1 MRKLGHRRNLE
12 LEVYDIIKSLI
23 LDRKYMPGDKI
34 SIDQLIADLGVS
46 RTPIVI
52 GLKMLE
58 KEMLITTKPRR
69 GHYVRTFTKREII
82 DVLELR
88 EALEALGARKAAR
101 SITQSQ
107 MSELRKFFKDIDVEG
122 DPKELAAYA
131 KEDQGFHEF
140 IMEVAGGEVLS
151 SVFKAYAV
159 VIFTYHADLPGGFV
173 RHPCET
179 IQEHLELMEFICNRD
194 EDRAEKLMRHHMR
207 QGREKFIKELER
219 EEKKSLGMGH
229 FGGNDR
235 PPDIMRRWDDESLDD
250 SRTDQN

>member
-1 MRKLGHRRNLE
+1 MEKLGFRRNLE

-34 SIDQLIADLGVS
+34 PIDQLKADLGVS

-52 GLKMLE
+52 ALKMLE
-58 KEMLITTKPRR
+58 REMLIKTMPRR

-88 EALEALGARKAAR
+88 EALEALGARRAAR
-101 SITQSQ
+101 RITESQ
-107 MSELRKFFKDIDVEG
+107 MKELREFFKEIDVEG
-122 DPKELAAYA
+122 DPKALATYA

-140 IMEVAGGEVLS
+140 IMEIAGGEVFA
-151 SVFKAYAV
+151 SVFKAYAI

-173 RHPCET
+173 RHPKET
-179 IQEHLELMEFICNRD
+179 IREHLDLIEAICQGN

-207 QGREKFIKELER
+207 LGRQKFIKELEK
-219 EEKKSLGMGH
+219 EEQRKAKV
-229 FGGNDR
+229 
-235 PPDIMRRWDDESLDD
+235 
-250 SRTDQN
+250 

>member
-1 MRKLGHRRNLE
+1 MKKLGLRRNLE

-34 SIDQLIADLGVS
+34 SIDQLIADLGIS

-52 GLKMLE
+52 ALKMLE
-58 KEMLITTKPRR
+58 REMLITTKPRR

-88 EALEALGARKAAR
+88 EALGARKAAR
-101 SITQSQ
+101 SITESQ
-107 MSELRKFFKDIDVEG
+107 ILELRQFFKDIDVEG
-122 DPKELAAYA
+122 DPKELSAYA

-140 IMEVAGGEVLS
+140 LMDVAGGEVLS

-173 RHPCET
+173 RHPRET
-179 IQEHLELMEFICNRD
+179 IREHLELVESICSRD
-194 EDRAEKLMRHHMR
+194 EDRAEKLMRQHMR
-207 QGREKFIKELER
+207 LGRKKFIKELER
-219 EEKKSLGMGH
+219 EEK
-229 FGGNDR
+229 
-235 PPDIMRRWDDESLDD
+235 I
-250 SRTDQN
+250 